1 MNTADILMKE
11 LGRATGLTGLDLE
24 VYIQVGFE
32 GGSIDPQPRDV
43 PKILAK
49 IKEMRNDLVIF
60 KDKKE
65 KRKHEVSLSLADAIR
80 GLLKRPNEPTEDEI
94 LQVLIRLESEKFVH
108 CLSDGRWVRSK
119 KVLAV

>member
-65 KRKHEVSLSLADAIR
+65 RKHEASLRLTDAIR
-80 GLLKRPNEPTEDEI
+80 GLLKRPNEPTEDII
-94 LQVLIRLESEKFVH
+94 LQVLIRLESQKFVH

-119 KVLAV
+119 KVLAA